1 MSFVWHPTI
10 MELLCKATEQYA
22 WISKSVYDPK
32 QMSGKFHIAL
42 FSDLNMHSIN
52 YYQLF
57 SSHIQCVFF
66 LSFFL

>member
-42 FSDLNMHSIN
+42 F
-52 YYQLF
+52 F
-57 SSHIQCVFF
+57 
-66 LSFFL
+66 